1 MKTLSIDLETF
12 GKADLTKSGVYKY
25 AYDPSFEIL
34 LFAYS
39 ADEGEVKVVDLAC
52 GESIPEEVLTALTDD
67 NVIKYSFNASFERIC
82 LSSYLGCKLGNF
94 LSPKSWRCTKV
105 WSGYLGLPS
114 SLQSV
119 GEVLGL
125 DKQKMSEGKDLIK
138 YFCVPCKKTNAN
150 GGRERNL
157 PKDAPEKWELFKK
170 YNKRDVEAEMEI
182 QERLKKYP
190 LPPFLW
196 DEYHLSEEINDRGI
210 LIDMDLVKK
219 AIEIDEKSRLELITE
234 MEKLTGLENPNS
246 VQQMKMWLSNNG
258 VETESLDKKAIA
270 ELQKD
275 APKELSR
282 VLTLRSQLAKSS
294 VKKYQAMENAVC
306 SDNRARGMF
315 MFYGANRSG
324 RYSGKIIQLQNLPT
338 NHLTGLA
345 GTREFIK
352 NGEYSAVKEQF
363 EDLPSTLSQLIRTA
377 FIPKEN
383 SKFSVADFS
392 AIEARVIAFIAGE
405 KWKSD
410 AFAKG
415 EDIYCST
422 ASRMFNV
429 PVVKNGVNGELRQK
443 GKVAEL
449 ACIAE
454 GELVLTDAG
463 LVPIEKVTTE
473 MKLWDGEN
481 WVSHDGVIYK
491 GIKEV
496 ITYEGLTA
504 TADHLVWVEGKQRP
518 IQFGIASARGMHLVQ
533 TGTGGRAIRLGE
545 GNLSRNKDGCSQKTL
560 VCIDQMH
567 RMLFNAVAAV
577 RQFTKRKVKGLSE
590 LFTTE
595 KSSQV
600 AGEENDSGKAAMR
613 KSKHKGIQQLWR
625 PWHSL
630 RICKCDRGGTAHDKR
645 IWSANKRYGDRSYRH
660 QRKLCTWKS
669 SFCFTSDELYQPA
682 KERIVRILTGIL
694 AVCKVGC
701 NKKIVGRNDT
711 GRDHTGC
718 RDCCC
723 GEKKELETDI
733 RKTRLYDIR
742 NAGERHRFTVS
753 GHLVHNCG
761 YGGSVGALK
770 AMGAL
775 EMGLKED
782 ELSEIVSAWRE
793 ANPNIVRLWRAVGR
807 ASTKAVKEKTTV
819 KTHGLIFTYRNGMLS
834 VILPSGRHIAYVKP
848 RISEN
853 RFGSECITYEG
864 IGQTKKWERLETYGP
879 KLTENIVQATARDIL
894 CYAMKNLNDSG
905 FEIVMHIHDEAVI
918 EAPKDAKLET
928 VCKIMSKT
936 PPWAEGL
943 VLRADGYEC
952 EFYEKQ

>member
-39 ADEGEVKVVDLAC
+39 ADEGEVKVVDLAR

-82 LSSYLGCKLGNF
+82 LSSYLGRKLGNF
-94 LSPKSWRCTKV
+94 LNPKSWRCTKV

-190 LPPFLW
+190 LPSFLW

-219 AIEIDEKSRLELITE
+219 AIELDEKSRFELITE

-315 MFYGANRSG
+315 MFYGANRTG

-338 NHLTGLA
+338 NHLTDLA

-352 NGEYSAVKEQF
+352 NGEYSAVKEHF

-383 SKFSVADFS
+383 RKFSVADFS

-443 GKVAEL
+443 GKIAEL
-449 ACIAE
+449 AC
-454 GELVLTDAG
+454 
-463 LVPIEKVTTE
+463 
-473 MKLWDGEN
+473 
-481 WVSHDGVIYK
+481 
-491 GIKEV
+491 
-496 ITYEGLTA
+496 
-504 TADHLVWVEGKQRP
+504 
-518 IQFGIASARGMHLVQ
+518 
-533 TGTGGRAIRLGE
+533 
-545 GNLSRNKDGCSQKTL
+545 
-560 VCIDQMH
+560 
-567 RMLFNAVAAV
+567 
-577 RQFTKRKVKGLSE
+577 
-590 LFTTE
+590 
-595 KSSQV
+595 
-600 AGEENDSGKAAMR
+600 
-613 KSKHKGIQQLWR
+613 
-625 PWHSL
+625 
-630 RICKCDRGGTAHDKR
+630 
-645 IWSANKRYGDRSYRH
+645 
-660 QRKLCTWKS
+660 
-669 SFCFTSDELYQPA
+669 
-682 KERIVRILTGIL
+682 
-694 AVCKVGC
+694 
-701 NKKIVGRNDT
+701 
-711 GRDHTGC
+711 
-718 RDCCC
+718 
-723 GEKKELETDI
+723 
-733 RKTRLYDIR
+733 
-742 NAGERHRFTVS
+742 
-753 GHLVHNCG
+753 G
-761 YGGSVGALK
+761 YGGNVGALK

-819 KTHGLIFTYRNGMLS
+819 KTHGLIFTYRNGMLF

-894 CYAMKNLNDSG
+894 CYAMKNLNDNG

>member
-82 LSSYLGCKLGNF
+82 LSSYLGRKLGNF

-157 PKDAPEKWELFKK
+157 PKDALEKWELFKK

-190 LPPFLW
+190 LPSFLW

-219 AIEIDEKSRLELITE
+219 AIELDEKSRFELITE

-315 MFYGANRSG
+315 MFYGANRTG

-338 NHLTGLA
+338 NHLTDLA
-345 GTREFIK
+345 DTREFIK
-352 NGEYSAVKEQF
+352 NGEYSAVKERF

-383 SKFSVADFS
+383 RKFSVADFS

-443 GKVAEL
+443 GKIAEL
-449 ACIAE
+449 AC
-454 GELVLTDAG
+454 
-463 LVPIEKVTTE
+463 
-473 MKLWDGEN
+473 
-481 WVSHDGVIYK
+481 
-491 GIKEV
+491 
-496 ITYEGLTA
+496 
-504 TADHLVWVEGKQRP
+504 
-518 IQFGIASARGMHLVQ
+518 
-533 TGTGGRAIRLGE
+533 
-545 GNLSRNKDGCSQKTL
+545 
-560 VCIDQMH
+560 
-567 RMLFNAVAAV
+567 
-577 RQFTKRKVKGLSE
+577 
-590 LFTTE
+590 
-595 KSSQV
+595 
-600 AGEENDSGKAAMR
+600 
-613 KSKHKGIQQLWR
+613 
-625 PWHSL
+625 
-630 RICKCDRGGTAHDKR
+630 
-645 IWSANKRYGDRSYRH
+645 
-660 QRKLCTWKS
+660 
-669 SFCFTSDELYQPA
+669 
-682 KERIVRILTGIL
+682 
-694 AVCKVGC
+694 
-701 NKKIVGRNDT
+701 
-711 GRDHTGC
+711 
-718 RDCCC
+718 
-723 GEKKELETDI
+723 
-733 RKTRLYDIR
+733 
-742 NAGERHRFTVS
+742 
-753 GHLVHNCG
+753 G
-761 YGGSVGALK
+761 YGGNVGALK

-819 KTHGLIFTYRNGMLS
+819 KTHGLIFTYRNGMLF
-834 VILPSGRHIAYVKP
+834 VVLPSGRHIAYVKP

-894 CYAMKNLNDSG
+894 CYAMKNLNDNG